1 MARVKADRK
10 SQWESFCKKGI
21 QDAVVRIL
29 SRKGAEGLTMERV
42 AAEAGVA
49 KGTLYVYYKDK
60 KQLLESVK
68 EASLAPMRAELHQIL
83 DGGLPP
89 VQKIGRFVERHLGY
103 FDEHREFFRVLLWD
117 RQLADTRMRRQQ
129 SDPFRTFVEKIAG
142 ILREGVRARAIRP
155 LDPVKVAAMLLEAD
169 IAMIAQRLLLES
181 PGSVEEDAHMLTDVF
196 MNGISLPSPR
206 RAARPPRP

>member
-1 MARVKADRK
+1 MARAKSDRK

-68 EASLAPMRAELHQIL
+68 EASMAPMRQELFGIL
-83 DGGLPP
+83 DGELPP
-89 VQKIGRFVERHLGY
+89 VQKIGRFVERHLSY
-103 FDEHREFFRVLLWD
+103 FDEHREFFRVLLWE
-117 RQLADTRMRRQQ
+117 RQLAETRLRRQQ
-129 SDPFRTFVEKIAG
+129 SDPFRTYVDKIARV
-142 ILREGVRARAIRP
+142 LREGVRARALRP
-155 LDPVKVAAMLLEAD
+155 LDPVKVAAMLIEAD
-169 IAMIAQRLLLES
+169 IAMIAQRLLMES
-181 PGSVEEDAHMLTDVF
+181 PGSVEEDARMLTDVF
-196 MNGISLPSPR
+196 MNGISSPSLK

>member
-68 EASLAPMRAELHQIL
+68 EASLAPMRQELFGIL
-83 DGGLPP
+83 DGELPP
-89 VQKIGRFVERHLGY
+89 VQKIGRFVERHLSY
-103 FDEHREFFRVLLWD
+103 FDEHREFFRVLLWE
-117 RQLADTRMRRQQ
+117 RQLAETRLRRQQ
-129 SDPFRTFVEKIAG
+129 SDPFRTYVEKIAG
-142 ILREGVRARAIRP
+142 VLRDGVRARAIRP
-155 LDPVKVAAMLLEAD
+155 LDPVKVAAMLIEAD

-181 PGSVEEDAHMLTDVF
+181 PGSVEEDARMLTDVF
-196 MNGISLPSPR
+196 MNGISSLSPK